1 MTQRT
6 IEDAIATVRE
16 KSMGRTRYEGQE
28 PRDDELMLAEID
40 RLRAERDLYR
50 YALRIIAGQGQS
62 MDNRLSHP
70 DIAREALRLA

>member
-1 MTQRT
+1 MTERT
-6 IEDAIATVRE
+6 IEDAIATVRT
-16 KSMGRTRYEGQE
+16 KASGRTRYEGQE

-50 YALRIIAGQGQS
+50 LALTIIAGDAPWL
-62 MDNRLSHP
+62 DNRLSHP

>member
-1 MTQRT
+1 MTERT

-40 RLRAERDLYR
+40 RLRAELDLYR
-50 YALRIIAGQGQS
+50 LALTIIAGDAPWL
-62 MDNRLSHP
+62 DNLLSHP